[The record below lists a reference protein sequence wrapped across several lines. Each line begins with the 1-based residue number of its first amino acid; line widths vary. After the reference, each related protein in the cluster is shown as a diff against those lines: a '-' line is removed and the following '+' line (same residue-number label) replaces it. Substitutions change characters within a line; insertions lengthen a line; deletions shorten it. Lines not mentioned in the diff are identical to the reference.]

1 MRTKRKGRPG
11 PRLNSMPP
19 LSDRRTRSESPSVPG
34 GTAQLACSGP
44 ERRAGAIAVTL
55 LLLDLEGTRRV
66 HLVRG
71 EGRDLSGYYGEGGG
85 AHAKAHTRRFECAKG
100 SASAGDT
107 WKGRGVS
114 N

>member
-1 MRTKRKGRPG
+1 MIPIPRRVRLVRGEGRGVSTQYEGGRVRTKRKGRPG

-71 EGRDLSGYYGEGGG
+71 EGRDLSG
-85 AHAKAHTRRFECAKG
+85 
-100 SASAGDT
+100 
-107 WKGRGVS
+107 
-114 N
+114 